1 MGGTAQVK
9 EIKAR
14 IKDLRDKLIPGVL
27 NGLLD
32 GALRI
37 VVDYMSGLIR
47 EEADE
52 RRRTG
57 QLEFHDLLVHAAE
70 VLRGVVR
77 RRGHP

>member
-1 MGGTAQVK
+1 
-9 EIKAR
+9 
-14 IKDLRDKLIPGVL
+14 
-27 NGLLD
+27 
-32 GALRI
+32 
-37 VVDYMSGLIR
+37 MSGLIR

-70 VLRGVVR
+70 VLRESSG